1 MKFLTWIIFCA
12 VLSGCATDA
21 KHEAAPSALSPEP
34 EVVVEQQQSEVLAR
48 KEPGAVKCPKKAK
61 LVKGKCILPVEE
73 TE

>member
-1 MKFLTWIIFCA
+1 MKILTWIILC
-12 VLSGCATDA
+12 T
-21 KHEAAPSALSPEP
+21 ALSSCASTVKDAAVPSTPQPEP
-34 EVVVEQQQSEVLAR
+34 EAVVEQQQSEVLAR